1 MKLESKFSEPC
12 VASCPC
18 HKTITHNAC
27 LECLA
32 LRNSPYHK
40 GEFENKSD
48 EDIEKMQTKIEAEW
62 GWEDRE

>member
-48 EDIEKMQTKIEAEW
+48 EAEW